1 MVLDKLGSGLKSTFK
16 KIAGLGSVDKEAV
29 EAIVRDLQRTLLQ
42 SDVDVKLV
50 YDLSNRIKDKV
61 LKERPVGLTLKEH
74 FIKIL
79 YDELVSFVGEE
90 KGQFELKPQ
99 KILLVGLFGSGK
111 TTTCGK
117 LAKWF
122 KTRGLSI
129 CLVACDTFRPAAK
142 EQLEQLSK
150 QIDVKG

>member
-29 EAIVRDLQRTLLQ
+29 DAIVRDLQRTLLQ

-79 YDELVSFVGEE
+79 YDEIVNFL
-90 KGQFELKPQ
+90 
-99 KILLVGLFGSGK
+99 
-111 TTTCGK
+111 
-117 LAKWF
+117 
-122 KTRGLSI
+122 
-129 CLVACDTFRPAAK
+129 
-142 EQLEQLSK
+142 
-150 QIDVKG
+150 